1 MLEDRVISSNSN
13 RETAMRGVNK
23 VIIIGHLGAEP
34 DVHQFANGN
43 RVTNISVATSNQW
56 TDANGQPKEST
67 EWHKIK
73 LFNRLG
79 EVAAEY
85 LNKGSKVYIE
95 GSLRTRKWTD
105 DNGLDRY
112 ITEIYASSMQML
124 GSSNRTETQ
133 KPEAVLPIP
142 QKPWLP
148 KPNVMPDGPI
158 DDDIPF

>member
-1 MLEDRVISSNSN
+1 
-13 RETAMRGVNK
+13 MRGVNK
-23 VIIIGHLGAEP
+23 VMIIGRLGAEP

-43 RVTNISVATSNQW
+43 RVTNVSVATSNQW
-56 TDANGQPKEST
+56 TDANGQPKETT

-124 GSSNRTETQ
+124 GNSSRTETQ
-133 KPEAVLPIP
+133 KPEAVIPTP

-148 KPNVMPDGPI
+148 KPNVMPDAPI

>member
-1 MLEDRVISSNSN
+1 
-13 RETAMRGVNK
+13 MRGVNK

-56 TDANGQPKEST
+56 TDADGQPKEST

-85 LNKGSKVYIE
+85 LNKGSKVYRE
-95 GSLRTRKWTD
+95 GRLRTRKWTD

-112 ITEIYASSMQML
+112 ITEIYANSMQML
-124 GSSNRTETQ
+124 GNSSRAEKQ
-133 KPEAVLPIP
+133 KPVALIAT

-148 KPNVMPDGPI
+148 KPNVIPDGSI

>member
-1 MLEDRVISSNSN
+1 
-13 RETAMRGVNK
+13 
-23 VIIIGHLGAEP
+23 
-34 DVHQFANGN
+34 FANGN
-43 RVTNISVATSNQW
+43 RVTNVSVATSNQW

-124 GSSNRTETQ
+124 GNSSRTETQ
-133 KPEAVLPIP
+133 KPEAVIPTP

-148 KPNVMPDGPI
+148 KPNVMPDAPI

>member
-1 MLEDRVISSNSN
+1 
-13 RETAMRGVNK
+13 MRGINK
-23 VIIIGHLGAEP
+23 VIIVGHLGAEP
-34 DVHQFANGN
+34 EVHQFANSN
-43 RVTNISVATSNQW
+43 RVITLAVATSNQW
-56 TDANGQPKEST
+56 TDANGQSKEST

-79 EVAAEY
+79 EVAVEY

-124 GSSNRTETQ
+124 GNGNRAELQKPEVVIPITQ
-133 KPEAVLPIP
+133 KPLSPQPTNDGLEDDLP
-142 QKPWLP
+142 
-148 KPNVMPDGPI
+148 
-158 DDDIPF
+158 F

>member
-1 MLEDRVISSNSN
+1 
-13 RETAMRGVNK
+13 MRGVNK
-23 VIIIGHLGAEP
+23 VMIIGRLGAEP

-43 RVTNISVATSNQW
+43 RVTNVSVATSNQW

-124 GSSNRTETQ
+124 GNSSRTETQ
-133 KPEAVLPIP
+133 KPEAVIPTP

-148 KPNVMPDGPI
+148 KPNVMPDAPI

>member
-1 MLEDRVISSNSN
+1 
-13 RETAMRGVNK
+13 MRGVNK
-23 VIIIGHLGAEP
+23 VMIIGRLGAEP

-124 GSSNRTETQ
+124 GNSSRTETQ
-133 KPEAVLPIP
+133 KPEAVIPTP

-148 KPNVMPDGPI
+148 KPNVMPDAPI

>member
-1 MLEDRVISSNSN
+1 
-13 RETAMRGVNK
+13 MRGINK
-23 VIIIGHLGAEP
+23 VIIIGHLGTEP
-34 DVHQFANGN
+34 EVHQFANGN
-43 RVTNISVATSNQW
+43 RVTTISVATSSQW
-56 TDANGQPKEST
+56 TDAAGQSKEST

-85 LNKGSKVYIE
+85 LNKASKVYIE

-105 DNGLDRY
+105 NNGVDRY

-124 GSSNRTETQ
+124 GYASRTDTQ
-133 KPEAVLPIP
+133 KPEIVKPIS
-142 QKPWLP
+142 QHTKLP
-148 KPNVMPDGPI
+148 KPTVMPDYPI

>member
-1 MLEDRVISSNSN
+1 
-13 RETAMRGVNK
+13 MRGVNK
-23 VIIIGHLGAEP
+23 VMIIGHLGAEP
-34 DVHQFANGN
+34 NVHQFANGN

-56 TDANGQPKEST
+56 TDANGQSREST

-112 ITEIYASSMQML
+112 ITEIHASSMQML
-124 GSSNRTETQ
+124 GNNSKAEAQ
-133 KPEAVLPIP
+133 KPEVVTPIP

-148 KPNVMPDGPI
+148 KPNVMPDAPI